1 MAPSCPRGAKRRRQ
15 KGDSAAA
22 QQVVKA
28 SVLVVSVP
36 AHQSNLSSD
45 PRVPRAG
52 GNAASR
58 GVGASPKNG
67 HSASGSQQQ
76 DCEDVGA
83 HEAPRPRTVRPL
95 RGEERLHL
103 PGRPQAQVK
112 SGNQSHFGR
121 SRQKLA
127 RHARRTRAAPTS
139 ERPGSE
145 RTGDP
150 TTKLFVKR
158 HDGAVT

>member
-1 MAPSCPRGAKRRRQ
+1 MIKETHEREEMRLFGA
-15 KGDSAAA
+15 S
-22 QQVVKA
+22 
-28 SVLVVSVP
+28 L
-36 AHQSNLSSD
+36 
-45 PRVPRAG
+45 
-52 GNAASR
+52 
-58 GVGASPKNG
+58 GASPKNG

-95 RGEERLHL
+95 RGGEWLG
-103 PGRPQAQVK
+103 PPDQAQVK
-112 SGNQSHFGR
+112 SSNQSHFGR